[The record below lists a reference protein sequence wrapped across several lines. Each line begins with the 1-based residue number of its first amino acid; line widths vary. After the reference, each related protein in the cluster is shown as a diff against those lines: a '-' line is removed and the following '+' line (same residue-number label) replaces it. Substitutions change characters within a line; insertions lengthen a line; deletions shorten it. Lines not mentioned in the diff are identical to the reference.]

1 MALSDQIIRDD
12 LRARLL
18 ATTEIIGHE
27 PDSEDI
33 RQCIGMTAEALEVE
47 LDRVRDVY
55 LQYIAAQMVGG

>member
-1 MALSDQIIRDD
+1 MAPSDQIIRDD

-27 PDSEDI
+27 PDIEDI
-33 RQCIGMTAEALEVE
+33 RQCFGGHADALEVE
-47 LDRVRDVY
+47 VDRVRDVY